1 MGIIHRDVKPQNIM
15 IDPITK
21 TLKLID
27 WGLAEFYHQGVDFNV
42 RVASRYHKG
51 PELLINLQQYDY
63 SLDLWSVGAMI
74 AAIVF
79 KKEPFFKGD
88 SNTDQLVK
96 IAKVLGTDDLIKY
109 CNKYEIK
116 LSSEYDN
123 VLGNYPRIPWKNFI
137 NDSNSYLSSNAYII
151 DLIDSL
157 LKYDHQERLTAKEAM
172 SHEFFIN

>member
-1 MGIIHRDVKPQNIM
+1 
-15 IDPITK
+15 
-21 TLKLID
+21 
-27 WGLAEFYHQGVDFNV
+27 
-42 RVASRYHKG
+42 
-51 PELLINLQQYDY
+51 
-63 SLDLWSVGAMI
+63 MI

-116 LSSEYDN
+116 LGSEYDN